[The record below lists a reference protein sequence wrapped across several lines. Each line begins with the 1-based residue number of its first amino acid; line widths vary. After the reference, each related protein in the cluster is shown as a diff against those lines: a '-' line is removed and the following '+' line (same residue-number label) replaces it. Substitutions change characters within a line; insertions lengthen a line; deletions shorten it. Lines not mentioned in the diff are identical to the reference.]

1 MPDSELRH
9 LRFASVR
16 PLVRYVDEGQAVV
29 ETHVSLQLRPH
40 ARDEASAQVRAELHI
55 HMVDPQGRP
64 FEYRSA
70 LRTEGREGA
79 VRFEMPSPKRW
90 WPAGMGDQ
98 SLYGFK
104 IVLLVDDEVIDSWE
118 ATLGLTSVRLPPT
131 QTDERSAAASRRR
144 RPFSATVSTVSTH
157 PHGRSRMVLLINGR
171 ECSIHSIVPV
181 YPTDEA
187 QVLPAAGDALLVV
200 HGHFGPNIL
209 YEAAD
214 RAGILLI
221 QSVPAPPDRDA
232 DFQVQAEIDRLARHP
247 SLAGWYVE
255 PDAVVGDRMANTI
268 HQLDPTRRVFRS
280 LPND

>member
-1 MPDSELRH
+1 MFDSELRH
-9 LRFASVR
+9 LRFTSVR

-29 ETHVSLQLRPH
+29 EAHVSLQPRPH
-40 ARDEASAQVRAELHI
+40 ARDESLTQVRTELHI
-55 HMVDPQGRP
+55 YMVDPEGRP

-98 SLYGFK
+98 PLYGFK
-104 IVLLVDDEVIDSWE
+104 IVLLVDDEAIDSWE
-118 ATLGLTSVRLPPT
+118 STLGLTSVRLAPQ
-131 QTDERSAAASRRR
+131 QTDSRGPAPSRRR
-144 RPFSATVSTVSTH
+144 RLFNAIDCTH
-157 PHGRSRMVLLINGR
+157 PHDQSRMVLLINGR

-200 HGHFGPNIL
+200 HGHFGPNVL

-221 QSVPAPPDRDA
+221 QSVPAPSDRGA
-232 DFQVQAEIDRLARHP
+232 DLEVQAEIDRLARHP

-255 PDAVVGDRMANTI
+255 PDPVVGDRMANTI
-268 HQLDPTRRVFRS
+268 HQLDPTRRVFRC